1 METHR
6 LTDEREIPLCVPV
19 ILATQGSCVSDTS
32 HFARET
38 SVRMRKSSAS
48 KSQPHSKPTC
58 LNQRI
63 CTTRSASL
71 PCKMMAPICAVGK
84 PEHTQCKVRHHSGS
98 SDRRRDGRGA
108 AGVRSS
114 RRKRSQEGPKDPR
127 GPEEAP
133 NRPRRGPEGAW
144 KTGANEAQKRRQE
157 RRQRRRKEGP
167 KGQDA
172 RKKHRRRGQ
181 KCLQKRRLVQHAET
195 RPPMSKTCVSGVSIA
210 LPREVGPSRPL
221 RANHNWQLVPVV
233 LAGRS
238 RKHMSSARTTREL
251 YRVQQHIWRS
261 LKSNGLVR
269 ALEPGAV
276 SSKMS
281 GGCFCMAELR

>member
-144 KTGANEAQKRRQE
+144 KTGQRGPEAAPGEAPKTTKRGAKRPRRAQK
-157 RRQRRRKEGP
+157 
-167 KGQDA
+167 A
-172 RKKHRRRGQ
+172 Q
-181 KCLQKRRLVQHAET
+181 KTRTEMPAKAATCTTCRNTTAHVQNM
-195 RPPMSKTCVSGVSIA
+195 RFWS
-210 LPREVGPSRPL
+210 LDR
-221 RANHNWQLVPVV
+221 
-233 LAGRS
+233 
-238 RKHMSSARTTREL
+238 SSARGGAISAIAGQPQLATGA
-251 YRVQQHIWRS
+251 S
-261 LKSNGLVR
+261 G
-269 ALEPGAV
+269 PGWAQSQAHV
-276 SSKMS
+276 
-281 GGCFCMAELR
+281 FCKNHS